1 LIKQPAHP
9 SHLCCN
15 RAVPNCGSRTADHRP
30 RVPKGGQPVRL
41 RRGRAASQAAARLG
55 SRFLNAR
62 LQACIN
68 TQLSRAPVHCEKNKM
83 ENGNETVS
91 ILRQM
96 LKGARMERWSE
107 GAEANATARLCMRT
121 SVVLASRKTKEPTTK
136 NKYLLVLVL
145 ALTQAT
151 VMRGATSP

>member
-1 LIKQPAHP
+1 
-9 SHLCCN
+9 
-15 RAVPNCGSRTADHRP
+15 
-30 RVPKGGQPVRL
+30 
-41 RRGRAASQAAARLG
+41 
-55 SRFLNAR
+55 
-62 LQACIN
+62 
-68 TQLSRAPVHCEKNKM
+68 M

-136 NKYLLVLVL
+136 NEYLLVLVL